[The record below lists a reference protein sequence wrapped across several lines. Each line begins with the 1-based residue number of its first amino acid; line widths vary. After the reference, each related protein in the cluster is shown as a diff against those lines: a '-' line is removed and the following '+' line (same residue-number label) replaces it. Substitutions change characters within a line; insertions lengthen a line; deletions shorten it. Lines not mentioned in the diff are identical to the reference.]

1 MMQKS
6 YCRHCQSLCGL
17 LLGVEGNRITS
28 IRGDRDHPVS
38 QGYSC
43 MMGQHGLLAQDE
55 PQRLTT
61 AQRRNAHGVF
71 SPLPID
77 QAVAEVG
84 EKLKQL
90 LDRHGPRSI
99 ALYYGTGTAYS
110 GLAYGIARSWLRAI
124 GSPELYT
131 SMTVDAS
138 SLYVCMKRM
147 GFFVT
152 GRPLHTDCD
161 TLLLVGN
168 NPVISH
174 QGWSKSPLPSSNP
187 RKAIAEAQ
195 AKGAKLIVIDP
206 RLTETARKADVFLQ
220 VKPGEDCTLLAAMLR
235 VMLEEGWTD
244 PSFHDRFCAQI
255 PALRAAVAPFD
266 LGYAEG
272 RTGVPAKLIK
282 EAARLFGTAKKAHAA
297 CGTGLTFGPHSNLAE
312 HLLEC
317 LNALCGGYRRAGDT
331 IRTTGLFGNGA
342 TVERVVPPNRDWLS
356 GPQLRSAS
364 SGQINGEFPA
374 SRLPAEILHSG
385 EDRIRA
391 LVVFGGNPATAIG
404 GTAKTIAAL
413 QSLDLLVSVDPRWS
427 PTGRLADYVIPTRMP
442 FEREDLNISL
452 DGASPLPWVN
462 YAPAAVEPPAGV
474 PDDWEVFYDLA
485 KHMGVE
491 IEFKTGPFGRQLEP
505 GLPLDMV
512 NRPKTAELFAHACK
526 VAGLNYDDLAASPGG
541 MWLPGREAIVQAAPE
556 DDGARLDLCP
566 ADVAE
571 EIAAVLEGGADVCDP
586 AFPLLLV
593 SRRVSRVMNATFHN
607 WPAVT
612 DKLPMAPLFMHHA
625 DIAARQLQ
633 VGDLV
638 AIASGEATI
647 SAQLAQDDS
656 LVPGVIAMPM
666 GWGSTDP
673 GDPASTLSSQLI
685 SLDSDI
691 EPINFMPRQT
701 AIPVQVRRMSAG
713 SLQSHGNSA

>member
-1 MMQKS
+1 MQKS

-17 LLGVEGNRITS
+17 VLKVEGNRIIS

-43 MMGQHGLLAQDE
+43 MMGQHGLSAQDE
-55 PQRLTT
+55 PLRLIV
-61 AQRRNAHGVF
+61 AQRREADGTFAPMPV
-71 SPLPID
+71 D
-77 QAVAEVG
+77 QAVLEVG
-84 EKLKQL
+84 EKLKRL

-147 GFFVT
+147 GFFAT

-161 TLLLVGN
+161 TILLVGN
-168 NPVISH
+168 NPVVSH

-195 AKGAKLIVIDP
+195 AKGAKLIIIDP
-206 RLTETARKADVFLQ
+206 RLTETARKADLFLQ
-220 VKPGEDCTLLAAMLR
+220 VKPGEDCTLLAAILR
-235 VMLEEGWTD
+235 VMLDCGWTD
-244 PSFHDRFCAQI
+244 PSFHDRFCTAI
-255 PALRAAVAPFD
+255 PALRAALEPFD
-266 LGYAEG
+266 LSYAEH
-272 RTGVPAKLIK
+272 RTGVAAELIE
-282 EAARLFGTAKKAHAA
+282 EAARLFGTAGKAHAA

-342 TVERVVPPNRDWLS
+342 TVEKVIPPCRDWRS
-356 GPQLRSAS
+356 GPQLRSAPG
-364 SGQINGEFPA
+364 GQINGEFPA
-374 SRLPAEILHSG
+374 SRLPDEILHQG

-404 GTAKTIAAL
+404 GSAKTIAAL
-413 QSLDLLVSVDPRWS
+413 RSLDLLVSVDPRWS
-427 PTGRLADYVIPTRMP
+427 PTGRLADYVIPTRLP

-462 YAPAAVEPPAGV
+462 YAPAAAAPPLGV

-485 KHMGVE
+485 RHMGVE

-512 NRPKTAELFAHACK
+512 NRPTTSDLFAHACK
-526 VAGLNYDDLAASPGG
+526 VAGLSYDDLVASPGG
-541 MWLPGREAIVQAAPE
+541 MWLPGREAIVQAAPD

-571 EIAAVLEGGADVCDP
+571 EIAAVLEEGSRRTDP
-586 AFPLLLV
+586 AFPLILV
-593 SRRVSRVMNATFHN
+593 SRRISRVMNATFHQL
-607 WPAVT
+607 PAVT
-612 DKLPMAPLFMHHA
+612 EKFPMAPLFMHHS

-633 VGDLV
+633 AGDVV
-638 AIASGEATI
+638 AIASPEATI
-647 SAQLAQDDS
+647 SAELVADDTLA
-656 LVPGVIAMPM
+656 PGVVAMPM
-666 GWGSTDP
+666 GWGSTEP
-673 GDPASTLSSQLI
+673 GDPASTLSNQLI
-685 SLDSDI
+685 SLDSQI
-691 EPINFMPRQT
+691 ESINYMPRQT
-701 AIPVQVRRMSAG
+701 AIPVQVARISAR
-713 SLQSHGNSA
+713 SLQTHANSA